1 MGAIKKGDWCVTQTR
16 VSVAPVRRLR
26 QGMTYANVMATIAV
40 FVALGGT
47 GVAATQLA
55 KNSVTSASIK
65 NGQVKNKDLAK
76 NAVTSTKVKDHS
88 LLGKDFKAGQLP
100 QGPKGATGA
109 QGPKGNTGLT
119 GATGPSNGFFSTS
132 AIADPDVTWSMSQQT
147 LRSFS
152 LPAGKYILNASVD
165 ANNNAA
171 SSSLAGCSID
181 INGSSIDDENVNP
194 GPDGTDDGDGIA
206 MTGGATLSS
215 TGTAAL
221 HCSASTTSGTWES
234 SSLTAIKV
242 ASLN

>member
-88 LLGKDFKAGQLP
+88 LLGKDFKSGQLP
-100 QGPKGATGA
+100 QGAKGDQGA
-109 QGPKGNTGLT
+109 KGNTGQT
-119 GATGPSNGFFSTS
+119 GATGPSNGYFSTTPNTE
-132 AIADPDVTWSMSQQT
+132 ADVAWTSSQAT
-147 LRSFS
+147 LRSLS
-152 LPAGKYILNASVD
+152 LPAGKYILNAAVD
-165 ANNNAA
+165 ADNDAGTAA
-171 SSSLAGCSID
+171 LAGCSID
-181 INGSSIDDENVNP
+181 VNGSSSIDDVDLNLAQN
-194 GPDGTDDGDGIA
+194 GGGDSGAIA
-206 MTGGATLSS
+206 LTGGATL
-215 TGTAAL
+215 T
-221 HCSASTTSGTWES
+221 SASSATLVCGTSTTPGKWQS